1 MAVPA
6 QSHVGSCAKDAA
18 SCASYCCDYRHKTAT
33 MPENATRTRQNA
45 TSSEFFATGA
55 VACYRFQEPPQG
67 DRPVTMTFVVSK
79 SSDWDV
85 DSYVKVPFSLVCCE
99 HLTSSS
105 KLILIALYNQVGFRP
120 VNYGTLDRLLGIH
133 RSTRIRCFAELREL
147 QFLNGDD
154 NHLVMNDPVPVLKKL
169 IKNGQKDQIQAQEV
183 LSYEDYAKQALSLE
197 EDAPKAVKRD
207 YLQEATDAWNRY
219 RPRDYKAVN
228 RISAQI
234 IKAIDIHMR
243 DLRVPPHRY
252 EEFFSILK
260 AGIEKSDF
268 WSNQNSAKTLQSVT
282 GVGTPTDK
290 KKGNVYALF
299 NDGVQQP
306 ATATEEGERSDST
319 VFPAKYRKLI
329 DEYES
334 AQTVYNEAYRGR
346 SLTEDHRGY
355 IVRTEQDLSNAGLD
369 PARFRFKFG
378 IRDWPTTVPEPVESR
393 VVNWSFDDEYGN
405 VY

>member
-1 MAVPA
+1 
-6 QSHVGSCAKDAA
+6 
-18 SCASYCCDYRHKTAT
+18 
-33 MPENATRTRQNA
+33 
-45 TSSEFFATGA
+45 
-55 VACYRFQEPPQG
+55 
-67 DRPVTMTFVVSK
+67 MTFVVSK
-79 SSDWDV
+79 SSDWEV

-120 VNYGTLDRLLGIH
+120 VNYSTLDRLLGIH
-133 RSTRIRCFAELREL
+133 RSTRIRCLTELREL

-154 NHLVMNDPVPVLKKL
+154 NHLVLKDPIPILKKL
-169 IKNGQKDQIQAQEV
+169 IKSGQKDQIQAQEV
-183 LSYEDYAKQALSLE
+183 LSYEDYVKQTLSLE
-197 EDAPKAVKRD
+197 EDTPKVIKRD

-219 RPRDYKAVN
+219 RPKDYKKIS

-234 IKAIDIHMR
+234 IKAVDVHMR
-243 DLRVPPHRY
+243 DLRVPPHHY

-268 WSNQNSAKTLQSVT
+268 WSNQNSAKTLQSIT
-282 GVGTPTDK
+282 GIGATTDK

-306 ATATEEGERSDST
+306 ATATEEGERSDTT

-334 AQTVYNEAYRGR
+334 AQTMYNEAYRSR
-346 SLTEDHRGY
+346 TLTEDHRDY
-355 IVRTEQDLSNAGLD
+355 IIRTERDLLDAGLD

-378 IRDWPTTVPEPVESR
+378 IRDWPTTVPEPTESR

>member
-1 MAVPA
+1 MTMA
-6 QSHVGSCAKDAA
+6 
-18 SCASYCCDYRHKTAT
+18 
-33 MPENATRTRQNA
+33 
-45 TSSEFFATGA
+45 
-55 VACYRFQEPPQG
+55 
-67 DRPVTMTFVVSK
+67 FVVSK
-79 SSDWDV
+79 SSDWDI

-120 VNYGTLDRLLGIH
+120 VNYSTLDRLLGIH

-154 NHLVMNDPVPVLKKL
+154 NHLVLNDPIPVLKKL
-169 IKNGQKDQIQAQEV
+169 IKSGQKDQIQAQEV
-183 LSYEDYAKQALSLE
+183 LSYEDYVKQALSLE
-197 EDAPKAVKRD
+197 EDAPKTVKRD
-207 YLQEATDAWNRY
+207 FLQEATDAWNRY
-219 RPRDYKAVN
+219 RPKDYKKIS

-243 DLRVPPHRY
+243 DLRVPPHHY

-268 WSNQNSAKTLQSVT
+268 WSTQNSAKTLQSIT
-282 GVGTPTDK
+282 GVGAPTDK

-306 ATATEEGERSDST
+306 AEPTEEQERADT
-319 VFPAKYRKLI
+319 IVYPAKYRKLI

-334 AQTVYNEAYRGR
+334 AQTLYNEAYRNR
-346 SLTEDHRGY
+346 ALQDDHRQY
-355 IVRTEQDLSNAGLD
+355 VIRTERELIEAGLD
-369 PARFRFKFG
+369 PAQFRFKFG
-378 IRDWPTTVPEPVESR
+378 IRHWPTDVKEPAESR

-405 VY
+405 AY